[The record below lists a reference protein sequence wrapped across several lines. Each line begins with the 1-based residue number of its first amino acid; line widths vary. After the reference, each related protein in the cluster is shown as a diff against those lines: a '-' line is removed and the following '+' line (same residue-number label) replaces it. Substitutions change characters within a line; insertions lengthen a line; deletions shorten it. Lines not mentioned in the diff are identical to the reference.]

1 MDFLNMVSNLFFPQ
15 TCAICDK
22 ICDEIICNKCKIKLE
37 YTIYPNRKCF
47 LNRSG
52 IYYDEHMHICKYS
65 GIIKDIIRKYK
76 FKDHAYLYKFF
87 AQIIYKNK
95 KVMEYIQKYD
105 YIIPVPLHKYR
116 YRERGYNQAYL
127 ILKELSK
134 LEKNIIIENNIIKKI
149 ENIKPQSTLNK
160 AERKNNIKGVYE
172 IISEENVIKNK
183 KILIFDDVFTT
194 GSTTNECSRILKE
207 KNAKKVGILTIAKD

>member
-1 MDFLNMVSNLFFPQ
+1 MKFFNIVSNLFFPQ

-22 ICDEIICNKCKIKLE
+22 ICDEIICNKCKTKLE
-37 YTIYPNRKCF
+37 EAIYPSRKCF
-47 LNRSG
+47 LERRG
-52 IYYDEHMHICKYS
+52 IFYDEHMYICKYN
-65 GIIKDIIRKYK
+65 GIIKDKIRKYK
-76 FKDHAYLYKFF
+76 FKDQAYLYKFF

-95 KVMEYIQKYD
+95 KVMQYIQKYD

-116 YRERGYNQAYL
+116 YRERGYNQVYL
-127 ILKELSK
+127 ILKELSN
-134 LEKNIIIENNIIKKI
+134 LEKSIIVENNIIKKI

-160 AERKNNIKGVYE
+160 EERKNNIKDVYE
-172 IISEENVIKNK
+172 IVNKINKIENK

-207 KNAKKVGILTIAKD
+207 KNAKKVGVLTIAKD